1 MKPVTPS
8 SQGPRARL
16 VVLAL
21 ALGTLALYGPARH
34 FGWVHYDDYEYVTGN
49 PAVSSGLRWANVTWA
64 FTQTHSANW
73 HPLTWLSHM
82 LDCTL
87 WGLDPG
93 PPHLVNAA
101 LHTLNAVLLFG
112 LLRSLTGALWRSAV
126 VAALFAWHPLH
137 VESVAWIAERK
148 DVLSTLLW
156 LLTIWAYVGW
166 VRRGRA
172 WRYLAALGLFALGLM
187 AKPMLVTLP
196 CTLLLLDVWPLGR
209 RPDRSC
215 AQLLMEKLPFLLL
228 AAGSAIITLA
238 AQREGE
244 AVSALARLPWLLR
257 LENAAGATVSYLGA
271 TLWPAGLTA
280 FYPYP
285 ASIPVWQTAG
295 AAALLLGVSAWVWL
309 RRRDQ
314 PWLAFGWCWFLGTLV
329 PVSGL
334 VQVGS
339 QARADRYTYVP
350 LIGIFVMLV
359 WGAAAWA
366 RDRPGR
372 IRGLA
377 LLTSALL
384 PAYAVAAA
392 CQLGFWRDGETL
404 FNRVL
409 AVAGPNPVA
418 YENLGHI
425 QAAQQR
431 WPEAIASLSQAAQ
444 LAPGLPETHRSLA
457 DALLAAGRSEAAAA
471 EFAQVIRLRPDS
483 AAAHYDL
490 GRTLALAGRT
500 AEAAA
505 SYEQALLLDPRLAP
519 AHNNLGALQLQAGRP
534 ADAIT
539 HFEAALRLIP
549 ANARTAGNLGLA
561 LLQAGQTAEAVAR
574 LQQALALDPAAAGTH
589 YNLGNALLQAGR
601 PADAADQFR
610 QALRLRP
617 ADPEARNNLGLALY
631 QLNRLPEAETEFG
644 AALRLRP
651 EYPNAHYNLARLLD
665 TQGRF
670 TAAAAEYEAV
680 LRLTPGDAEARRR
693 LDEARRR
700 AAAP

>member
-1 MKPVTPS
+1 M
-8 SQGPRARL
+8 
-16 VVLAL
+16 LAL

-49 PAVSSGLRWANVTWA
+49 PAVASGLTWANVSWA

-93 PPHLVNAA
+93 PPHLVNAV
-101 LHTLNAVLLFG
+101 LHTLNAILLFG
-112 LLRSLTGALWRSAV
+112 LLRALTGALWRSAV

-156 LLTIWAYVGW
+156 LLTTWAYVGW

-209 RPDRSC
+209 RPGRSW
-215 AQLLMEKLPFLLL
+215 AQLLTEKIPFLLL
-228 AAGSAIITLA
+228 AAGSALITLA
-238 AQREGE
+238 AQHEGE
-244 AVSALARLPWLLR
+244 AVSALTRLPWSLR
-257 LENAAGATVSYLGA
+257 LENAAVAAVSYLGQ
-271 TLWPAGLTA
+271 TVWPAGLAA

-285 ASIPVWQTAG
+285 AGFPVWQTAG
-295 AAALLLGVSAWVWL
+295 AAGLLLALSVWVWR

-350 LIGIFVMLV
+350 LIGVFVMLV

-377 LLTSALL
+377 LLTVGLL
-384 PAYAVAAA
+384 PACAGVAAW
-392 CQLGFWRDGETL
+392 QLGFWRDGETL

-418 YENLGHI
+418 DENLGLI

-431 WPEAIASLSQAAQ
+431 WPEAIASLTQAVQ
-444 LAPGLPETHRSLA
+444 LAPGLPETHRSLG
-457 DALLAAGRSEAAAA
+457 DALLASGRGADAAA
-471 EFAQVIRLRPDS
+471 EFAQVVRLRPDS
-483 AAAHYDL
+483 APARYDL
-490 GRTLALAGRT
+490 GRALAQAGRT

-505 SYEQALLLDPRLAP
+505 NYEQALQFEPRLAA
-519 AHNNLGALQLQAGRP
+519 AHNNLGALRLQEGRTD
-534 ADAIT
+534 DAIA
-539 HFEAALRLIP
+539 HFEAALRLVP
-549 ANARTAGNLGLA
+549 ADAAMANNLGLA
-561 LLQAGQTAEAVAR
+561 LLQAGRPAEAITR
-574 LQQALALDPAAAGTH
+574 FQQALALDATSAEAR
-589 YNLGNALLQAGR
+589 YDWGNALLQTGR
-601 PADAADQFR
+601 PADAAGQFQ

-617 ADPEARNNLGLALY
+617 AYPEARNNLGLTLY
-631 QLNRLPEAETEFG
+631 QLNRLPEAEAEFA

-651 EYPNAHYNLARLLD
+651 EYPNAHYNLARLFD
-665 TQGRF
+665 TQGRL
-670 TAAAAEYEAV
+670 AAAVAEYEAV
-680 LRLTPGDAEARRR
+680 LRLSPGDAEARRR